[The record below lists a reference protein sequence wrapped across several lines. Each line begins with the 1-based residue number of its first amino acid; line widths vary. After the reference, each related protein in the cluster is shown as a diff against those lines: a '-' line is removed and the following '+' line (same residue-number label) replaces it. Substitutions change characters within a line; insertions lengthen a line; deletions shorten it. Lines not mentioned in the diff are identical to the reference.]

1 MKDNKK
7 NLVLREEMSIFLER
21 SPRASS
27 KSVSKSMRSN
37 AAKNTGPEKSLRKAL
52 YSNGI
57 RGYRLNWRKAPGR
70 PDICFPR
77 LKLAIFV
84 NGCFWHRCPRCDLP
98 LPKTNNSF
106 WEKKFRRNIERD
118 RLKRKRLEDMSWR
131 VLTIWECDVKGKLM
145 DVVKGIENTYKE
157 LNEKKENS
165 RNSADDKNSSSG
177 EAF

>member
-21 SPRASS
+21 SPKATS

-37 AAKNTGPEKSLRKAL
+37 TAKDTGPEILLRKAL

-57 RGYRLNWRKAPGR
+57 RGYRLNWRKVPGR
-70 PDICFPR
+70 PDLCFPR

-98 LPKTNNSF
+98 PPKTNSSF

-118 RLKRKRLEDMSWR
+118 LLKRKRLEGIGWKVM
-131 VLTIWECDVKGKLM
+131 VIWECDIKEKLVDIVK
-145 DVVKGIENTYKE
+145 VINNTYKE
-157 LNEKKENS
+157 LNKKKENPRS
-165 RNSADDKNSSSG
+165 NG
-177 EAF
+177 G